1 MKLFLNHLIT
11 INGHNF
17 VLPPPFYYTFS
28 THNSSIKKVKLT
40 IFGTKYV
47 IRKSIDNVVHSALT
61 FDLNSSLHINNAV
74 SMADNYYS
82 RSPETTMI

>member
-1 MKLFLNHLIT
+1 MGIILFS
-11 INGHNF
+11 
-17 VLPPPFYYTFS
+17 PPPFYYTFS